1 MLKKCRIG
9 CLLVLVLIVLLW
21 FLIADRP
28 YYEARQLMS
37 AIGDGDIVKL
47 EELLENG
54 YSPNVPNWYYKGI
67 WKILNGFLE
76 ISPIYPLSAACSKG
90 DPQLVQLLLDYGADP
105 LLTEQEDFGWSALS
119 SAILASEDEDCVQ
132 IVKMLI
138 ANGANI
144 DNTGDYY
151 LPAVLASAEYPHLS
165 YYTEEEAQLHAER
178 IVELVILLMGDM
190 DVNSD
195 GGILLWNAAKNGNLP
210 LVKYLLSIGADP
222 TVEKEDGGTAYDI
235 AMMWEYYEVAE
246 YLMQWMAE
254 RP

>member
-1 MLKKCRIG
+1 MFV
-9 CLLVLVLIVLLW
+9 LVLVVMLW

-28 YYEARQLMS
+28 YYESRQLMI
-37 AIGDGDIVKL
+37 AIDDGDIVKL

-67 WKILNGFLE
+67 WRILNSFLE
-76 ISPIYPLSAACSKG
+76 SAPIYPLSTACLKG
-90 DPQLVQLLLDYGADP
+90 DPEMVRLLLEYGADP
-105 LLTEQEDFGWSALS
+105 LLTEQEDFGWSAMS
-119 SAILASEDEDCVQ
+119 GAILASEDEDCIQ

-151 LPAVLASAEYPHLS
+151 LPAVLASAEYPHRS

-222 TVEKEDGGTAYDI
+222 AIKMEDRGSAYDI
-235 AMMWEYYEVAE
+235 AMMWEYFEVTE
-246 YLMQWMAE
+246 YLTQWMAE
-254 RP
+254 YPRQ